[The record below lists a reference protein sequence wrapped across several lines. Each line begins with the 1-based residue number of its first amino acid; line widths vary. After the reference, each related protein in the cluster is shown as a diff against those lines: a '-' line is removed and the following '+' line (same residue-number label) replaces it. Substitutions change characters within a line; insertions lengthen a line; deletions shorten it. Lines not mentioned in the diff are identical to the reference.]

1 MTATVVTENR
11 APITTAAAAA
21 IVERIGILSNPY
33 FLALENGSLS
43 REQFLLSQEQF
54 YFAVSFF
61 SRPMAALVARL
72 PSIQAR
78 MSILANLVDEHGG
91 FCESKCHERTFRAFI
106 ASIGGSDVNLIA
118 EKMGPEVMAF
128 NSTLTSVC
136 AYEDITIALGCLGI
150 IEYSFAPISG
160 QIGQGV
166 VKRGWVTQENLVH
179 YSLHSQLDPKHAE
192 DFFVQLEE
200 LWSDPQTASA
210 VTRGLELGAYVFD
223 RMYRDL
229 YTRALADSKGKS

>member
-1 MTATVVTENR
+1 MTDNR

-21 IVERIGILSNPY
+21 IVERIGILCNPY
-33 FLALENGSLS
+33 FSALADGSLS
-43 REQFLLSQEQF
+43 REQFLVSQEQF

-61 SRPMAALVARL
+61 SRPMAVLVARL
-72 PSIQAR
+72 PSVEAR

-91 FCESKCHERTFRAFI
+91 FCESKCHERTFRDFL
-106 ASIGGSDVNLIA
+106 ASIGGSAASPAVD
-118 EKMGPEVMAF
+118 KMGPEVMAF

-136 AYEDITIALGCLGI
+136 AYEDVHIALACLGI
-150 IEYSFAPISG
+150 IEYCFAPISG

-166 VKRGWVTQENLVH
+166 VKRGWVAEEKLVH

-192 DFFVQLEE
+192 DFFALVEP
-200 LWSDPQTASA
+200 LWGNPQTASA

-223 RMYRDL
+223 RLYHDL
-229 YTRALADSKGKS
+229 HSRALSAIKQ